1 MIKRSIYSLMFGK
14 GNKIFYFLFGQ
25 IFLLLSFAYFII
37 VGAIKILYKLNIL
50 KSAKLN
56 AKVISIGNITWGGT
70 GKTSLVLLLAKF
82 LQGKDIKTAILI
94 RGYGDDEDKM
104 LRRQLEGALVLSGRN
119 RLKNAKAAEGKYRP
133 DAIILDDG
141 FQHWRIRRDLDI
153 VTINALNP
161 FGNKN
166 VIPAGILREP
176 LFALRRAGLIVL
188 TKTNLVDKEKIA
200 KIKGDILRID
210 PKAEIFE
217 AEYKPVSITS
227 LKENKEFEANFIKA
241 KRLCAVSGLG
251 DNISFFKMLKDLGA
265 DLACELSYPDHHR
278 YTLKDIKHIINSA
291 KVTNSN
297 AIITTKK
304 DWIRLEQIM
313 MPCRI
318 DVLLFNIT
326 IKIADEN
333 KFYNRISALLNR

>member
-153 VTINALNP
+153 VTINAP
-161 FGNKN
+161 
-166 VIPAGILREP
+166 
-176 LFALRRAGLIVL
+176 VL
-188 TKTNLVDKEKIA
+188 
-200 KIKGDILRID
+200 
-210 PKAEIFE
+210 KA
-217 AEYKPVSITS
+217 
-227 LKENKEFEANFIKA
+227 
-241 KRLCAVSGLG
+241 
-251 DNISFFKMLKDLGA
+251 
-265 DLACELSYPDHHR
+265 
-278 YTLKDIKHIINSA
+278 
-291 KVTNSN
+291 
-297 AIITTKK
+297 
-304 DWIRLEQIM
+304 
-313 MPCRI
+313 
-318 DVLLFNIT
+318 
-326 IKIADEN
+326 
-333 KFYNRISALLNR
+333 